1 MPQNAARRDPA
12 RRGNGG
18 GSSGRRNAP
27 GGRNAPGHRSQPG
40 RRGPGRAAAGRPPA
54 ARSALDQAL
63 TAALSVPTPAA
74 TTFREL
80 GISGPLVSALA
91 QRGIDAPFA
100 IQARALPDALAGR
113 DVLGRAQ
120 TGSGKTL
127 AFGLSMLARLA
138 GAGGPRREKAPR
150 GLVLVPTRELAQQVA
165 DVLTP
170 LGQVLGVTV
179 TTVYGGAPLGRQIDR
194 LRRGV
199 DIVVAT
205 PGRLIDLLD
214 RGACTLAQIE
224 ITVIDE
230 ADHMADLGF
239 LPAVSRILDGTPS
252 GGQRMLFSAT
262 LDRDV
267 DKLVTGYLN
276 DPALHAVAP
285 AAESGAAAD
294 HRVFVLPAQD
304 KVAIATEIAGRPD
317 RTLFFV
323 RTKHGAARLAKQ
335 MTRAGVPAAAI
346 HGNLNQNQRQR
357 ALGGFT
363 AGHPRVLVA
372 TDVAARGL
380 DIDDV
385 GLVVHFDPP
394 NDHKDY
400 LHRSGRTA
408 RAGASGTVLALVN
421 PGQVR
426 DVARLHDAA
435 GVTPTSHQVQSGH
448 EAVREIATSGT
459 PVPPLQVTSQPALPD
474 RASGGRT
481 SRGGSSYGSG
491 ARGRSSYRVSAR
503 RPLPRTAAALPA
515 APRMAAAL
523 PAAAS
528 YGGSAPSG
536 SPYGGSARQRLPV
549 RRQRSQRLPVR
560 RQRSQR
566 LPVWRQRSPAVPHAA
581 VPSAMVPRAAVPPGT
596 QPPAAARATGRRATR
611 LRAAPVSR
619 PVAAGPVGHVRNYA
633 RPASHHGPVTI
644 P

>member
-1 MPQNAARRDPA
+1 MPQNATRRDPA

-18 GSSGRRNAP
+18 ASSGRRNAP
-27 GGRNAPGHRSQPG
+27 G
-40 RRGPGRAAAGRPPA
+40 RRGQAGHGSPRRPA
-54 ARSALDQAL
+54 ARPAVVRSALDQAL
-63 TAALSVPTPAA
+63 TAALNVPAPAD

-80 GISGPLVSALA
+80 GIPGPLVSALA
-91 QRGIDAPFA
+91 QRGIETPFA

-127 AFGLSMLARLA
+127 AFGLAMLSRLA

-170 LGQVLGVTV
+170 LGQAIGVTV
-179 TTVYGGAPLGRQIDR
+179 TTVYGGAPLGRQVER

-205 PGRLIDLLD
+205 PGRLIDLLE
-214 RGACTLAQIE
+214 RHACSLGQIE

-239 LPAVSRILDGTPS
+239 LPAVSRILDETPS
-252 GGQRMLFSAT
+252 DGQRMLFSAT

-267 DKLVTGYLN
+267 DRLVTGYLN
-276 DPALHAVAP
+276 DPALHAVAASTEP
-285 AAESGAAAD
+285 GAVAAD
-294 HRVFVLPAQD
+294 HRVFIMPAED
-304 KVAIATEIAGRPD
+304 KVTIATEIAARPD

-323 RTKHGAARLAKQ
+323 RTKHGADRLAKQ
-335 MTRAGVPAAAI
+335 LTRAGVPAAAI

-357 ALGGFT
+357 ALNAFT

-408 RAGASGTVLALVN
+408 RAGASGTVLALVD
-421 PGQVR
+421 PAQVR

-435 GVTPTSHQVQSGH
+435 GVTPISHKVQSGH
-448 EAVREIATSGT
+448 EAVREIATSGI
-459 PVPPLQVTSQPALPD
+459 PVPPPPVDARPAVPA
-474 RASGGRT
+474 RGARPAGGRSSRGGGSRGAAASRGSAPYSRS
-481 SRGGSSYGSG
+481 SRGGSSYNTGSRGG
-491 ARGRSSYRVSAR
+491 ASYSTSSDSGS
-503 RPLPRTAAALPA
+503 
-515 APRMAAAL
+515 
-523 PAAAS
+523 S
-528 YGGSAPSG
+528 YGGSSRGGPQSGGAPR
-536 SPYGGSARQRLPV
+536 GGSV
-549 RRQRSQRLPVR
+549 RGG
-560 RQRSQR
+560 
-566 LPVWRQRSPAVPHAA
+566 RSPGR
-581 VPSAMVPRAAVPPGT
+581 PRPEL
-596 QPPAAARATGRRATR
+596 RRA
-611 LRAAPVSR
+611 
-619 PVAAGPVGHVRNYA
+619 G
-633 RPASHHGPVTI
+633 
-644 P
+644 